1 MLKKIRSI
9 FTRTSEEVSEKEQV
23 SQKIDKTCAAL
34 IIEVALADK
43 VFDESE
49 VNLLKEMLLKA
60 YTLEASEIQDL
71 IENAE
76 KAVKE
81 STSLYEYTK
90 EVNDNFDYESKLN
103 LVDQLWR
110 IAFADGYLDKY
121 EEHVVRKIADLIHIS
136 HNDFIQSK
144 LKNREQT

>member
-1 MLKKIRSI
+1 MLKKIKSLFI
-9 FTRTSEEVSEKEQV
+9 KTSVEVSEKEQV
-23 SQKIDKTCAAL
+23 SKNIDKTCAAL

-43 VFDESE
+43 VFDKSE
-49 VNLLKEMLLKA
+49 VNLLKEMLLNT
-60 YTLEASEIQDL
+60 YSLETKDVQDL

-76 KAVKE
+76 KAVQE
-81 STSLYEYTK
+81 STSLYEYTR

-110 IAFADGYLDKY
+110 IAFADGHLDKY

-144 LKNREQT
+144 LKNKK

>member
-1 MLKKIRSI
+1 MLKKIKSL
-9 FTRTSEEVSEKEQV
+9 FTKTSEEVPEKVQV

-34 IIEVALADK
+34 IIEVALADR
-43 VFDESE
+43 VFDKSE
-49 VNLLKEMLLKA
+49 VDLLKEMLLKA
-60 YTLEASEIQDL
+60 YSLEAKDVQNL

-76 KAVKE
+76 KAVQE
-81 STSLYEYTK
+81 STSLYEYTR

-110 IAFADGYLDKY
+110 IAFADGHLDKY
-121 EEHVVRKIADLIHIS
+121 EEHVVRKISDLIHIS

-144 LKNREQT
+144 LKNRK

>member
-1 MLKKIRSI
+1 MLKKIKSL
-9 FTRTSEEVSEKEQV
+9 FTKTSEEVSEKEQV

-43 VFDESE
+43 VFDKSE
-49 VNLLKEMLLKA
+49 VDLLKEMLLKA
-60 YTLEASEIQDL
+60 YSLKAKDVQDL

-76 KAVKE
+76 KAVQE
-81 STSLYEYTK
+81 STSLYEYTR

-110 IAFADGYLDKY
+110 IAFADGHLDKY

-144 LKNREQT
+144 LKNKK

>member
-9 FTRTSEEVSEKEQV
+9 FTKTSEEVSEKEQV
-23 SQKIDKTCAAL
+23 TQKIDKTCAAL

-60 YTLEASEIQDL
+60 YTLEPQDVQGL

-76 KAVKE
+76 KAVEE
-81 STSLYEYTK
+81 STSLYEYTR

-103 LVDQLWR
+103 LIDQLWR
-110 IAFADGYLDKY
+110 IAFADGHLDKY

-136 HNDFIQSK
+136 HNDFIHSK
-144 LKNREQT
+144 LKNKK

>member
-9 FTRTSEEVSEKEQV
+9 FTKTSEEVSEKEQV
-23 SQKIDKTCAAL
+23 TQKIDKTCAAL

-60 YTLEASEIQDL
+60 YTLEAEDIQDL

-76 KAVKE
+76 KSVEE
-81 STSLYEYTK
+81 STSLYEYTR

-103 LVDQLWR
+103 LIDQLWR
-110 IAFADGYLDKY
+110 IAFADGHLDKY

-144 LKNREQT
+144 LKNRE

>member
-1 MLKKIRSI
+1 MLKKIKSF
-9 FTRTSEEVSEKEQV
+9 FTRTSEEVFEKEQV

-76 KAVKE
+76 KAVEE

-144 LKNREQT
+144 LKNKK

>member
-9 FTRTSEEVSEKEQV
+9 FTKTSEEVSEKEQV
-23 SQKIDKTCAAL
+23 TQKIDKTCAAL

-60 YTLEASEIQDL
+60 YTLEPQDVQGL

-76 KAVKE
+76 KAVEE
-81 STSLYEYTK
+81 STSLYEYTR

-103 LVDQLWR
+103 LIDQLWR
-110 IAFADGYLDKY
+110 IAFADGHLDKY

-144 LKNREQT
+144 LKNRE

>member
-1 MLKKIRSI
+1 MLKKIKSL
-9 FTRTSEEVSEKEQV
+9 FTKTSEEVPEKEQV

-43 VFDESE
+43 VFDKSE
-49 VNLLKEMLLKA
+49 VDLLKEMLLKA
-60 YTLEASEIQDL
+60 YSLKAKDVQDL

-76 KAVKE
+76 KAVQE
-81 STSLYEYTK
+81 STSLYEYTRK
-90 EVNDNFDYESKLN
+90 VNDNFDYESKLN

-110 IAFADGYLDKY
+110 IAFADGHLDKY

-144 LKNREQT
+144 LKNKK

>member
-9 FTRTSEEVSEKEQV
+9 FTKTSEEVSEKEQV
-23 SQKIDKTCAAL
+23 TQKIDKTCAAL

-60 YTLEASEIQDL
+60 FTLEPQDVQGL

-76 KAVKE
+76 KAVEE
-81 STSLYEYTK
+81 STSLYEYTR

-103 LVDQLWR
+103 LIDQLWR
-110 IAFADGYLDKY
+110 IAFADGHLDKY

-144 LKNREQT
+144 LKNRE

>member
-1 MLKKIRSI
+1 MLKKIKSL
-9 FTRTSEEVSEKEQV
+9 FTKTSEEVSEKEQV

-43 VFDESE
+43 VFDKSE
-49 VNLLKEMLLKA
+49 VDLLKEMLLKA
-60 YTLEASEIQDL
+60 YSLEAKDVQDL

-76 KAVKE
+76 KAVQE
-81 STSLYEYTK
+81 STSLYEYTR

-110 IAFADGYLDKY
+110 IAFADGHLDKY

-144 LKNREQT
+144 LKNKK

>member
-9 FTRTSEEVSEKEQV
+9 FTKTSEDITEKEQV
-23 SQKIDKTCAAL
+23 SQKIDKTCTAL

-60 YTLEASEIQDL
+60 YTLEAEDIQDL

-76 KAVKE
+76 KSVEE
-81 STSLYEYTK
+81 STSLYEYTR

-103 LVDQLWR
+103 LIDQLWR
-110 IAFADGYLDKY
+110 IAFADGHLDKY

-144 LKNREQT
+144 LKNRE

>member
-23 SQKIDKTCAAL
+23 SQKIDKTCVAL

-144 LKNREQT
+144 LKNKK

>member
-9 FTRTSEEVSEKEQV
+9 FTRTSEEVSEKEEV

-121 EEHVVRKIADLIHIS
+121 EEHIVRKIADLIHIS

-144 LKNREQT
+144 LKNKK

>member
-144 LKNREQT
+144 LKNKK

>member
-9 FTRTSEEVSEKEQV
+9 FTKTSEDITEKEQV
-23 SQKIDKTCAAL
+23 SQNIDKTCTAL

-49 VNLLKEMLLKA
+49 VHLLKEMLLKA
-60 YTLEASEIQDL
+60 YTLEAEDIQDL

-76 KAVKE
+76 KSVEE
-81 STSLYEYTK
+81 STSLYEYTR

-103 LVDQLWR
+103 LIDQLWR
-110 IAFADGYLDKY
+110 IAFADGHLDKY
-121 EEHVVRKIADLIHIS
+121 
-136 HNDFIQSK
+136 
-144 LKNREQT
+144 

>member
-9 FTRTSEEVSEKEQV
+9 FTRTSEEVSEKEEV

-144 LKNREQT
+144 LKNKK

>member
-9 FTRTSEEVSEKEQV
+9 FTKTSEDIAENEQV
-23 SQKIDKTCAAL
+23 LQNIDKTCTAL

-60 YTLEASEIQDL
+60 YTLEAEDIQDL

-76 KAVKE
+76 KSVEE
-81 STSLYEYTK
+81 STSLYEYTR

-103 LVDQLWR
+103 LIDQLWR
-110 IAFADGYLDKY
+110 IAFADGHLDKY

-136 HNDFIQSK
+136 HNDFIHSK
-144 LKNREQT
+144 LKNKK

>member
-76 KAVKE
+76 KSVKE

-121 EEHVVRKIADLIHIS
+121 EEHVVRKIADLTHIS

-144 LKNREQT
+144 LKNKK

>member
-1 MLKKIRSI
+1 M
-9 FTRTSEEVSEKEQV
+9 
-23 SQKIDKTCAAL
+23 
-34 IIEVALADK
+34 
-43 VFDESE
+43 FDESE

-60 YTLEASEIQDL
+60 YTLEAEDIQDL

-76 KAVKE
+76 KSVEE
-81 STSLYEYTK
+81 STSLYEYTR

-103 LVDQLWR
+103 LIDQLWR
-110 IAFADGYLDKY
+110 IAFADGHLDKY

-144 LKNREQT
+144 LKNRE

>member
-9 FTRTSEEVSEKEQV
+9 FTKTSEEVSEKEQV
-23 SQKIDKTCAAL
+23 TQKIDKTCAAL

-60 YTLEASEIQDL
+60 YTLEPQDVQDL

-76 KAVKE
+76 KAVEE
-81 STSLYEYTK
+81 STSLYEYTR

-103 LVDQLWR
+103 LIDQLWR
-110 IAFADGYLDKY
+110 IAFADGHLDKY

-144 LKNREQT
+144 LKNRE

>member
-9 FTRTSEEVSEKEQV
+9 FTKTSEEVSEKEQV
-23 SQKIDKTCAAL
+23 TQKIDKTCAAL
-34 IIEVALADK
+34 IIEGALADK

-49 VNLLKEMLLKA
+49 VTLLKEMLLKA
-60 YTLEASEIQDL
+60 YTLEAEDIQDL

-76 KAVKE
+76 KTVEE
-81 STSLYEYTK
+81 STSLYGYTR

-103 LVDQLWR
+103 LIDQLWR
-110 IAFADGYLDKY
+110 IAFADGHLDKY

-136 HNDFIQSK
+136 HNDFIHSK
-144 LKNREQT
+144 LKNKK

>member
-9 FTRTSEEVSEKEQV
+9 FTKTSEEVSEKEQV
-23 SQKIDKTCAAL
+23 TQKIDKTCAAL

-43 VFDESE
+43 IFDESE
-49 VNLLKEMLLKA
+49 VTLLKEMLLKA
-60 YTLEASEIQDL
+60 YTLEAEDIQDL

-76 KAVKE
+76 KTVEE
-81 STSLYEYTK
+81 STSLYGYTR

-103 LVDQLWR
+103 LIDQLWR
-110 IAFADGYLDKY
+110 IAFADGHLDKY

-136 HNDFIQSK
+136 HNDFIHSK
-144 LKNREQT
+144 LKNKK

>member
-9 FTRTSEEVSEKEQV
+9 FSKTSEEVTEKEQV

-43 VFDESE
+43 IFDESE

-60 YTLEASEIQDL
+60 YTLEAEDIEEL
-71 IENAE
+71 IKNAE
-76 KAVKE
+76 TTVEE
-81 STSLYEYTK
+81 STSLYEYTR

-110 IAFADGYLDKY
+110 IAFADGHLDKF

-144 LKNREQT
+144 LKNRN

>member
-9 FTRTSEEVSEKEQV
+9 FTKTSEDITEKEQV
-23 SQKIDKTCAAL
+23 SQNIDKTCTAL

-60 YTLEASEIQDL
+60 YALEAADIQDL

-76 KAVKE
+76 KSVEE
-81 STSLYEYTK
+81 STSLYEYTR

-103 LVDQLWR
+103 LIDQLWR
-110 IAFADGYLDKY
+110 IAFADGHLDKY

-144 LKNREQT
+144 LKNRE

>member
-1 MLKKIRSI
+1 MLKKIKSI
-9 FTRTSEEVSEKEQV
+9 FSSTSEEITEKEQV

-60 YTLEASEIQDL
+60 YTLDADDIEDL
-71 IENAE
+71 IKNAE
-76 KAVKE
+76 KVVEE
-81 STSLYEYTK
+81 STSLYEYTR

-110 IAFADGYLDKY
+110 IVFADGHLDKF

-144 LKNREQT
+144 LKNRK

>member
-9 FTRTSEEVSEKEQV
+9 FSKTSEEVSAKEQV

-60 YTLEASEIQDL
+60 YTLEAAEIQDL

-90 EVNDNFDYESKLN
+90 EVNDNFDYESKIN

-110 IAFADGYLDKY
+110 IAFADGHLDKY
-121 EEHVVRKIADLIHIS
+121 EEHIVRKIADLIHIS

-144 LKNREQT
+144 LKNKK

>member
-9 FTRTSEEVSEKEQV
+9 FTKTSEDITEKEQV
-23 SQKIDKTCAAL
+23 SQKIDKTCTAL

-60 YTLEASEIQDL
+60 YTLEAEDIQDL

-76 KAVKE
+76 KSVE
-81 STSLYEYTK
+81 DSTSLYEYTR

-103 LVDQLWR
+103 LIDQLWR
-110 IAFADGYLDKY
+110 IAFADGHLDKY

-144 LKNREQT
+144 LKNKK

>member
-1 MLKKIRSI
+1 MLKKIKSL
-9 FTRTSEEVSEKEQV
+9 FTKTSEEVSEKEQV

-43 VFDESE
+43 VFDKSE
-49 VNLLKEMLLKA
+49 VDLLKEMLLKS
-60 YTLEASEIQDL
+60 YSLEAKDVQDL

-76 KAVKE
+76 KAVQE
-81 STSLYEYTK
+81 STSLYEYTR

-110 IAFADGYLDKY
+110 IAFADGHLDKY

-144 LKNREQT
+144 LKNKK

>member
-110 IAFADGYLDKY
+110 IAFADGHIDKY

-144 LKNREQT
+144 LKNKK

>member
-1 MLKKIRSI
+1 
-9 FTRTSEEVSEKEQV
+9 VSEKEQV
-23 SQKIDKTCAAL
+23 TQKIDKTCAAL

-60 YTLEASEIQDL
+60 FTLEPQDVQGL

-76 KAVKE
+76 KAVEE
-81 STSLYEYTK
+81 STSLYEYTR

-103 LVDQLWR
+103 LIDQLWR
-110 IAFADGYLDKY
+110 IAFADGHLDKY

-144 LKNREQT
+144 LKNRE

>member
-1 MLKKIRSI
+1 MLKKIKSL
-9 FTRTSEEVSEKEQV
+9 FTKTSEEVSEKEQV

-43 VFDESE
+43 VFDKSE
-49 VNLLKEMLLKA
+49 VDLLKEMLLKS
-60 YTLEASEIQDL
+60 YSLEAKDVQDL

-76 KAVKE
+76 KAVQE
-81 STSLYEYTK
+81 STSLYEYTR

-110 IAFADGYLDKY
+110 IAFADGHLDKY
-121 EEHVVRKIADLIHIS
+121 EEHIVRKIADLIHIS

-144 LKNREQT
+144 LKNKK

>member
-110 IAFADGYLDKY
+110 IAFADGHLDKY
-121 EEHVVRKIADLIHIS
+121 EEHVVRKIADLTHIS
-136 HNDFIQSK
+136 HKDFIQSK
-144 LKNREQT
+144 LKNKK

>member
-60 YTLEASEIQDL
+60 YTLEAAEIQDL

-76 KAVKE
+76 KAVEE

-90 EVNDNFDYESKLN
+90 EVNDNFDYESKIN

-110 IAFADGYLDKY
+110 IAFADGHLDKY

-144 LKNREQT
+144 LKNKK

>member
-9 FTRTSEEVSEKEQV
+9 FTKTSEEATEKEQV

-60 YTLEASEIQDL
+60 YTLETADIQDL

-76 KAVKE
+76 KSVE
-81 STSLYEYTK
+81 DSTSLYEYTR

-103 LVDQLWR
+103 LIDQLWR
-110 IAFADGYLDKY
+110 IAFADGHLDKY

-144 LKNREQT
+144 LKNRE

>member
-49 VNLLKEMLLKA
+49 VNSLKEMLLKA

-76 KAVKE
+76 KSVKE

>member
-1 MLKKIRSI
+1 MLKKIKSL
-9 FTRTSEEVSEKEQV
+9 FTKTSEEVSEKEQV

-43 VFDESE
+43 VFDKSE
-49 VNLLKEMLLKA
+49 VDLLKEMLLKS
-60 YTLEASEIQDL
+60 YSLEAKDVQDL

-76 KAVKE
+76 KAVQE
-81 STSLYEYTK
+81 STSLYEYTRK
-90 EVNDNFDYESKLN
+90 VNDNFDYESKLN

-110 IAFADGYLDKY
+110 IAFADGHLDKY
-121 EEHVVRKIADLIHIS
+121 EEHIVRKIADLIHIS

-144 LKNREQT
+144 LKNKK

>member
-9 FTRTSEEVSEKEQV
+9 FSKTSEEVSVKEQV

-60 YTLEASEIQDL
+60 YTLEAAEIQDL

-110 IAFADGYLDKY
+110 IAFADGNLDKY

-136 HNDFIQSK
+136 HNDFIHSK
-144 LKNREQT
+144 LKSKK